1 MTQQPSESTA
11 PRRVLFWRL
20 FMLFWL
26 VWAGVHFA
34 LVRQV
39 NLHPWKFAGL
49 AMYTVRNMPAQAHVI
64 DSSSPDLPVLDI
76 DDESQ
81 QLLIDWVD
89 QVRYWGTLSTPD
101 QVARDVFRRRPTQ
114 HAIQIQYSSYILRG
128 NTSRMQQY
136 LHIYEYVRET
146 PTSFTRR
153 SWIHQLP
160 VDVLAD
166 PGVRDH

>member
-1 MTQQPSESTA
+1 MAEQQRESTA

-20 FMLFWL
+20 FMFALL

-64 DSSSPDLPVLDI
+64 DASHPDLPVLDI

-81 QLLIDWVD
+81 QLLVNWVE
-89 QVRYWGTLSTPD
+89 QVRYWGALSTPD
-101 QVARDVFRRRPTQ
+101 EVARDVFRRRPMHHT
-114 HAIQIQYSSYILRG
+114 IQIQYSSYILRG

-136 LHIYEYVRET
+136 LHIHEYVRES
-146 PTSFTRR
+146 PTLFTRR
-153 SWIHQLP
+153 SWVHHLP

-166 PGVRDH
+166 PSPPPP